1 VPHAPGG
8 ILNHGLLALLVLEWT
23 RRLIVWARR
32 AGGPGLILL
41 GLIDNSAIP
50 TPGSQ
55 DVLTIILAA
64 GQRTW
69 WPYYALMA
77 TAGALLGGL
86 VTYQLARREGK
97 AILARRFSER
107 RARQV
112 EDAFAKWGFGA
123 IAIPAILPPPLP
135 LFPFLLAAGALQYSR
150 GKFLAALAIGRGVRY
165 TLLAF
170 LAATYGRSILRGI
183 LEYHDAIL
191 IAGIAA
197 GVAVALYILLRY
209 KLGKHPRHS
218 HQT

>member
-1 VPHAPGG
+1 MH
-8 ILNHGLLALLVLEWT
+8 HGLMAFVVLEWT

-32 AGGPGLILL
+32 MGGPGLIVG

-50 TPGSQ
+50 LPGSE
-55 DVLTIILAA
+55 DFLTIILAA
-64 GQRTW
+64 GEKTL

-77 TAGALLGGL
+77 TIGAVAGGF

-97 AILARRFSER
+97 ALLKRRLTPK
-107 RARQV
+107 RAQQV
-112 EDAFAKWGFGA
+112 ENAFAKWGFGA
-123 IAIPAILPPPLP
+123 VMIPAMLPPPLP
-135 LFPFLLAAGALQYSR
+135 MTPFLLAAGALQYSR
-150 GKFLAALAIGRGVRY
+150 GKFLTALAIGRAVRY

-170 LAATYGRSILRGI
+170 LAAMYGRQILRSI

-197 GVAVALYILLRY
+197 GLGVALYILLRY
-209 KLGKHPRHS
+209 KFGKHPSHS

>member
-1 VPHAPGG
+1 M
-8 ILNHGLLALLVLEWT
+8 NHGLLALLVLEWS

-32 AGGPGLILL
+32 VGGPGLIVL

-50 TPGSQ
+50 LPGSQ
-55 DVLTIILAA
+55 DVLTAILAA
-64 GQRTW
+64 SQKTLW
-69 WPYYALMA
+69 LYYALMA
-77 TAGALLGGL
+77 TVGAVIGGY

-97 AILARRFSER
+97 ALLER
-107 RARQV
+107 RLSASRRRQV
-112 EDAFAKWGFGA
+112 EEAFAKWGFGA
-123 IAIPAILPPPLP
+123 VFIPALLPPPLP

-150 GKFLAALAIGRGVRY
+150 GKFLAALAIGRAIRY

-183 LEYHDAIL
+183 FEYHDAIL

-197 GVAVALYILLRY
+197 GVGVALYILLRY
-209 KLGKHPRHS
+209 KLSKHPRHS